1 MTITEK
7 VAHLKGF
14 IEGIELDESTKEG
27 KVIKAMVE
35 ILDDMALSI
44 SDIEDEIVDMSEQME
59 DMEQDLE
66 MVIEDVYGDEED
78 EDEDGCC
85 CGHCDEDDTDSDED
99 FDGDLYEV
107 TCPGCGETICVGE
120 SILEQGEMTC
130 PNCGENLEFELEED
144 DADLQEDDHS
154 CCCGHCDDKSE
165 QV

>member
-27 KVIKAMVE
+27 KVIKTMVD

-44 SDIEDEIVDMSEQME
+44 SDIEDEIVEMSEQVE
-59 DMEQDLE
+59 DIDQDLE
-66 MVIEDVYGDEED
+66 MVIEDIYGDED
-78 EDEDGCC
+78 EDEDDCC
-85 CGHCDEDDTDSDED
+85 CGHCDDEDEDED

-130 PNCGENLEFELEED
+130 PNCGENLEFELE
-144 DADLQEDDHS
+144 DADEDEDGHDDG
-154 CCCGHCDDKSE
+154 CCCGHCGDE
-165 QV
+165 N